1 MKPEGSCPPG
11 FLSGGL
17 LRLHFMS
24 TDGYGLLF
32 LELILLL
39 ILICGS
45 AFFSSCEMA
54 LFSLSRAKV
63 AAYKNDPSPTKR
75 RIYFLL
81 DNYNRTLVSIIL
93 SNMFVNS
100 CISMLNDTLLRDAGL
115 SGGTATAVS
124 AVTGIVVLLLFGEI
138 TPMTLAYIYCE
149 PWSKVAA
156 YPVCIM
162 RVILFPVIYIAEK
175 LSDLILDF
183 LGRRDSEPLT
193 YEEYESYI
201 EKCAQHG
208 AFSEEETAFLKETL
222 AFSERNVME
231 VMQDRISI
239 GFVPE
244 TASAREVEKLI
255 CRFRKVY
262 LPVGKKTLDDADRIL
277 SAKAF
282 FRLPPVRRSDWLHSD
297 CVSEAFFIPEQS
309 SVISTMRDLR
319 KKNAPAALICDE
331 YGGVSGLISLS
342 GIYAALTGGLVE
354 GEKSHPLEPIEQDDE
369 HHKWRYD
376 GLTSFDSVLQD
387 TGWTPD
393 REFESSTL
401 NGVFCELYG
410 SLPSKDAVAEASGLR
425 IRVLDV
431 SGNRASKLE
440 VELLTGEEIGKC

>member
-1 MKPEGSCPPG
+1 
-11 FLSGGL
+11 
-17 LRLHFMS
+17 MS
-24 TDGYGLLF
+24 TDGYGLLI
-32 LELILLL
+32 LEFIILL

-63 AAYKNDPSPTKR
+63 AAYKDDPSPVKR

-115 SGGTATAVS
+115 SGGAATAVS

-156 YPVCIM
+156 YPVCFM
-162 RVILFPVIYIAEK
+162 RIILFPIIFAAEK
-175 LSDLILDF
+175 LSNLILDF

-193 YEEYESYI
+193 YDEYESYI
-201 EKCAQHG
+201 DKCAQHG

-222 AFSERNVME
+222 AFSERSVME
-231 VMQDRISI
+231 VMQDRVSI
-239 GFVPE
+239 GFIPE
-244 TASAREVEKLI
+244 TASAEDVEKAI
-255 CRFRKVY
+255 FRTKKVY
-262 LPVGKKTLDDADRIL
+262 LPVGKKKLDDADRLL
-277 SAKAF
+277 STKAF
-282 FRLPPVRRSDWLHSD
+282 FRLPPAERSGWIHEN
-297 CVSEAFFIPEQS
+297 CVSEALFIPEQT
-309 SVISTMRDLR
+309 SVISVMRDLR

-331 YGGVSGLISLS
+331 YGGISGLISLS

-354 GEKSHPLEPIEQDDE
+354 GVKSHPIEPIAQDDE
-369 HHKWRYD
+369 HHIWCYD
-376 GLTSFDSVLQD
+376 GLTAFDSVLQD
-387 TGWTPD
+387 TGWIPD
-393 REFESSTL
+393 RELESSTL

-410 SLPSKDAVAEASGLR
+410 SLPCKDAVAEASGLR

-440 VELLTGEEIGKC
+440 VELLPSAGETEDEKC